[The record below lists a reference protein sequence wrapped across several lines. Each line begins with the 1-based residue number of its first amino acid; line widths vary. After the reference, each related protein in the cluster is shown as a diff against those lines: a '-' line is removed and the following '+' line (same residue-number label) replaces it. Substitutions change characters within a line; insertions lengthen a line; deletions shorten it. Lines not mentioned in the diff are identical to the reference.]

1 MKKIIILLAQ
11 RVKNGEL
18 ALEKVPT
25 PYREEVEKLVNE
37 VK

>member
-1 MKKIIILLAQ
+1 MDKFINIFYKK
-11 RVKNGEL
+11 VKNREM

-25 PYREEVEKLVNE
+25 PYREEVEKLLSE